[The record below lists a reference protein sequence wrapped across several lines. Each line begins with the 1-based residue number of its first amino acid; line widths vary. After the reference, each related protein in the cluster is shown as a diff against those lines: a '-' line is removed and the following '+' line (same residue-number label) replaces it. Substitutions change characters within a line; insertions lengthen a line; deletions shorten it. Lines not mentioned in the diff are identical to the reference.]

1 MQLLYHHRQK
11 LCSAG
16 LVEYRVTKLEKICKY
31 YLLDTLIGHYYRS
44 HNPLLSVLAAILQV
58 DLG

>member
-16 LVEYRVTKLEKICKY
+16 LVEYRVTKLEKYTNTTSWIH
-31 YLLDTLIGHYYRS
+31 LLVITTGRIIHYS
-44 HNPLLSVLAAILQV
+44 PF
-58 DLG
+58 